1 MKRLGFLIIL
11 LVATL
16 IVVGCNSDKEG
27 TVDESNVKDEDG
39 SEENTDVDEIKNKD
53 GYMKIGET
61 GHVWNE
67 LGEFELTPTD
77 VQIFKEKD
85 EVTPMNDD
93 EVFVLIDYTVK
104 NIGEHSLEEDDVLA
118 HGIHLENSQEDRA
131 FEDRYYEYD
140 FVNGITEDIEPGE
153 TAEGQMIFA
162 PPESETSEYILH
174 LSSSL
179 GDTED
184 SNWLF
189 TESEAN

>member
-16 IVVGCNSDKEG
+16 IVVGCNSDKKE
-27 TVDESNVKDEDG
+27 TVKENNVNDENG
-39 SEENTDVDEIKNKD
+39 SEENKDVDQTKGKD

-77 VQIFKEKD
+77 VQIFRERD
-85 EVTPMNDD
+85 GVTPMNDD

-104 NIGEHSLEEDDVLA
+104 NIGEHSLEEDDILA
-118 HGIHLENSQEDRA
+118 HGIHLENSQENRA
-131 FEDRYYEYD
+131 FEDRFYEYE
-140 FVNGITEDIEPGE
+140 FVDGITEEIEPGE
-153 TAEGQMIFA
+153 TAKGQMIFA

-174 LSSSL
+174 LSTTL

-184 SNWLF
+184 SNWIF

>member
-11 LVATL
+11 LVAILT
-16 IVVGCNSDKEG
+16 IVGCNSDNGE
-27 TVDESNVKDEDG
+27 TVDENNVNNEDN
-39 SEENTDVDEIKNKD
+39 SEESNDAGQTNSED

-61 GHVWNE
+61 GHVKNE
-67 LGEFELTPTD
+67 LGEFEVTPTG
-77 VQIFKEKD
+77 VEIFKERD
-85 EVTPMNDD
+85 GFTPMNDD

-104 NIGEHSLEEDDVLA
+104 NIGENSLEEDDVLA
-118 HGIHLENSQEDRA
+118 HGIHLENSQENRA
-131 FEDRYYEYD
+131 FEDRFYEYD
-140 FVNGITEDIEPGE
+140 FVDGITEDIEPGE
-153 TAEGQMIFA
+153 TTEGQMIFA